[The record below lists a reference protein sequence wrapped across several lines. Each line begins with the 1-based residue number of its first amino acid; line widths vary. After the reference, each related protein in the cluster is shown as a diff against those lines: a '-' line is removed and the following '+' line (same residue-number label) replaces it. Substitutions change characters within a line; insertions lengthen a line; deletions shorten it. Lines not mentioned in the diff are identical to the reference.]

1 MGSRLSKIIIWFQKE
16 KFTFL
21 LFSLFLYT
29 LAAPFFAPLL
39 HQGVFARIAFLIV
52 LLTAV
57 FAVAP
62 EKKYR
67 WLMLT
72 IALLCA
78 LVLGIKIVLKN
89 DDILLLDTLVRVIF
103 SGCLIVIITG
113 YFYQCHRVTRDIIS
127 AALIGYILLTMMW
140 SNLYILIELIYPNSF
155 SVSHDTLM
163 ADASIFR
170 YFSFVTITTL
180 GYGDISP
187 VTSQARNL
195 TVLEAFAGQMYLA
208 VLIARLVAIHTSQT
222 NDRHNHSRHE
232 KIQKE

>member
-1 MGSRLSKIIIWFQKE
+1 MGSKLSEVTIWFKKE

-21 LFSLFLYT
+21 LFSIFVNT

-39 HQGVFARIAFLIV
+39 HQEVFTRISFLIV

-57 FAVAP
+57 FAVGS
-62 EKKYR
+62 EKKHR
-67 WLMLT
+67 WPMLT
-72 IALLCA
+72 IAFLCA

-89 DDILLLDTLVRVIF
+89 DQILLLDTLIRVLF
-103 SGCLIVIITG
+103 CGCLLVMITG
-113 YFYQCHRVTRDIIS
+113 HFYQCQRVTRDIIS
-127 AALIGYILLTMMW
+127 AALIGYVLLTMMW

-155 SVSHDTLM
+155 SVSHDILM

-187 VTSQARNL
+187 VTSQARNI
-195 TVLEAFAGQMYLA
+195 TVLEALVGQMYVA
-208 VLIARLVAIHTSQT
+208 ILIARLVAIHTSQT
-222 NDRHNHSRHE
+222 NE
-232 KIQKE
+232 GKKGIQ